1 MIVRVSD
8 TELEV
13 WPATDAVCDVAAT
26 PDYVIAFIAFV
37 FGEAYLKKNEAP
49 KGNQPLA
56 LGPLMKM
63 TAACVRHMRS
73 CKTLCRPSRLTLYQ
87 GRPGALV
94 RSSSNVVDG
103 GRPTRLLLVWHSRT
117 GLARKM
123 ADALERGAYAAAKE
137 MEVSAFVVDKRRA
150 CEATKDDLLRA
161 HGYLFCAPENLAS
174 TSGEMLEFFHSTYY
188 HMFEEQTDS
197 ESGGDETSLLLGR
210 PCGVCI
216 AAGSDG
222 SSAARQIERICRG
235 WRLRPVADTIIHR
248 NGLVQ
253 TAANILAPKVCSPD
267 VEALCETL
275 GGSVAATLLL

>member
-1 MIVRVSD
+1 
-8 TELEV
+8 
-13 WPATDAVCDVAAT
+13 
-26 PDYVIAFIAFV
+26 
-37 FGEAYLKKNEAP
+37 
-49 KGNQPLA
+49 
-56 LGPLMKM
+56 MKM